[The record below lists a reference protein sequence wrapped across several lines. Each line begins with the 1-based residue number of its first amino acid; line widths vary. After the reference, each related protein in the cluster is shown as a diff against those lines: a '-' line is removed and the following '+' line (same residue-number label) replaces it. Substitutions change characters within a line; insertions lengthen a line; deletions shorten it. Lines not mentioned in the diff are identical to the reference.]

1 MLNMRRREF
10 ISLLGGAAAA
20 WPLAARAQQ
29 NAVPVIGLL
38 SIGLSATWVA
48 PLAAFR
54 QGLAETG
61 YIEGRNIAIEYRWAE
76 GQFERMPMMA
86 ADLVRRKV
94 AVIFANGPPSVL
106 AAKAQTTSIPIIFSM
121 GEDPVKEGIVASFN
135 RPGGNVTGFT
145 WFTNLLFGKRL
156 GLLREIAPKAAG
168 FALLVNPNNPNAE
181 PDSKD
186 AQAAADAL
194 GLELRVLTARNG
206 AELEP
211 AFAAMVQQRL
221 GGVLVGVDS
230 FGVLPEQLVALPARH
245 AIPAIYQWRDY
256 PAAGGLMSYGASREE
271 SWHQAG
277 IYVGRILKGEK
288 AADLPVVQSTKF
300 EFIIN
305 LKTAKTLGL
314 DFPPGVLAIADEV
327 IE

>member
-1 MLNMRRREF
+1 VKRREF
-10 ISLLGGAAAA
+10 ITLFGGAAAA

-29 NAVPVIGLL
+29 NAVPMIGLL

-135 RPGGNVTGFT
+135 RPGGNAKSRPRQLDSLYWSIRTIPMPSQIPKT
-145 WFTNLLFGKRL
+145 HRL
-156 GLLREIAPKAAG
+156 
-168 FALLVNPNNPNAE
+168 
-181 PDSKD
+181 
-186 AQAAADAL
+186 Q
-194 GLELRVLTARNG
+194 LT
-206 AELEP
+206 
-211 AFAAMVQQRL
+211 RL
-221 GGVLVGVDS
+221 D
-230 FGVLPEQLVALPARH
+230 
-245 AIPAIYQWRDY
+245 
-256 PAAGGLMSYGASREE
+256 
-271 SWHQAG
+271 
-277 IYVGRILKGEK
+277 
-288 AADLPVVQSTKF
+288 
-300 EFIIN
+300 
-305 LKTAKTLGL
+305 
-314 DFPPGVLAIADEV
+314 
-327 IE
+327 